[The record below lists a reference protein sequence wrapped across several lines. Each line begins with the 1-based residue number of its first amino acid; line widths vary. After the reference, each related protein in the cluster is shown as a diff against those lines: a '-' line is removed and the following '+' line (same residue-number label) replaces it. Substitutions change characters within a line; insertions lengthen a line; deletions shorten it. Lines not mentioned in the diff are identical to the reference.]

1 MKLKTIAV
9 SIAAVSIASLVAFNW
24 SSVDTFAKRM
34 NMSPQQRAIEVHKDK
49 MQDPVYAA
57 NYAAK
62 LEREKEAYE
71 QEKKAREN
79 IRKTQ
84 FDSRFEGT
92 LMCSYKRSKIVGK
105 EVYDDFSPRN
115 KVEVRNHKNSFSFF
129 TGGFS
134 GESGEMKISDGERV
148 NHKRGYSTESY
159 FREYTG
165 TNVSFTYIKG
175 SVFISLKDCEVK

>member
-1 MKLKTIAV
+1 MKLKIAV
-9 SIAAVSIASLVAFNW
+9 SIAAVSIALVAFNL

-62 LEREKEAYE
+62 LEREKQAYE

-92 LMCSYKRSKIVGK
+92 LMCDYSRSKIVGK
-105 EVYDDFSPRN
+105 ELYDEYTPVK

-134 GESGEMKISDGERV
+134 GDSGEMKMSKEERV
-148 NHKRGYSTESY
+148 SNKRGYSSESFTRTY
-159 FREYTG
+159 NGY
-165 TNVSFTYIKG
+165 NVSFVYIRG
-175 SVFISLKDCEVK
+175 NVFIYLNNCEVK